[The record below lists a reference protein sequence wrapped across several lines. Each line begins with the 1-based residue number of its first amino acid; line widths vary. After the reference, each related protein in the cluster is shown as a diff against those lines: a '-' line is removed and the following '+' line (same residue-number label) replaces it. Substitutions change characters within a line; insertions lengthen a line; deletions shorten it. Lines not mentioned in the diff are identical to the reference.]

1 MKTCKMIKVEVPSA
15 EVEDL
20 VRNWVLTQSP
30 IKDLD
35 MQWEST
41 NFKWA
46 SDGSALVYVILE
58 EREI

>member
-1 MKTCKMIKVEVPSA
+1 MIKVEVPSA
-15 EVEDL
+15 EVEEL

-35 MQWEST
+35 MKWEST